1 VAERSNGAVSKSVVP
16 LTGDRG
22 LKSLSLRRSVRLFWG
37 VCHWERKR
45 LQFRWGTKLLAMAGT
60 GGERALEI
68 YPGLVDA
75 RIGVAAVLVTNVAD
89 G

>member
-1 VAERSNGAVSKSVVP
+1 
-16 LTGDRG
+16 
-22 LKSLSLRRSVRLFWG
+22 
-37 VCHWERKR
+37 
-45 LQFRWGTKLLAMAGT
+45 MAGT